1 VDFPTRAELFEI
13 AADDVLERAQ
23 AREPGRRISP
33 EEVYTEGSDVNILL
47 SASSAMADE
56 VVRQLVASFAALF
69 LATAEEADLDRLVFD
84 RYSAEVVRRGATAAI
99 VPVVFRRTGG
109 ALAALP
115 IPVGT
120 TVGTGDGVTF
130 RTVTLAAFGV
140 GEAGPVTVFAQCT
153 SAGIQGNVAVGTVTE
168 LVDALGDPNVVITN
182 EEPGAGGD
190 DTESDASLR
199 DRARRFLPSA
209 RRGTVEAIRF
219 GALTVEGVRQ
229 ATVVEDVDTDGNPT
243 GRVTCY
249 IADANGQANAALVDA
264 VRTRLVEYRAAGV
277 VVDVYGGTPTLVP
290 IVLRLRFAAGFDST
304 LVFDSVRRA
313 IVAAVNVLPPGETLT
328 RSLIIAKA
336 RSVPGAI
343 VLDDAVVAPVGDVVP
358 VGGEVLRT
366 AVELVTPA
374 VAA

>member
-1 VDFPTRAELFEI
+1 MDFPTRAELFEI

-153 SAGIQGNVAVGTVTE
+153 SAGIQGNVAAGTVTE

-229 ATVVEDVDTDGNPT
+229 ATVLEDVDTDGNPT

>member
-1 VDFPTRAELFEI
+1 MDFPTRAELFET
-13 AADDVLERAQ
+13 AADDVLERAA

-56 VVRQLVASFAALF
+56 VVRQLVAAFGALF
-69 LATAEEADLDRLVFD
+69 LATAEREDLDRLVFD

-99 VPVVFRRTGG
+99 VPVVLRRTGG

-130 RTVTLAAFGV
+130 RTVTLAAFDAGSV
-140 GEAGPVTVFAQCT
+140 GPVTVFAQCT
-153 SAGIQGNVAVGTVTE
+153 AAGIQGNVAVGTVVE

-229 ATVVEDVDTDGNPT
+229 ATVVEDVDVDGSPT

-290 IVLRLRFAAGFDST
+290 IVLRLRFAANFDST

-313 IVAAVNVLPPGETLT
+313 IVAAVNVLPPGDTLT
-328 RSLIIAKA
+328 RSLIFAVA

-343 VLDDAVVAPVGDVVP
+343 VLDDAIVSPVGDVVP
-358 VGGEVLRT
+358 TGGEVLRT